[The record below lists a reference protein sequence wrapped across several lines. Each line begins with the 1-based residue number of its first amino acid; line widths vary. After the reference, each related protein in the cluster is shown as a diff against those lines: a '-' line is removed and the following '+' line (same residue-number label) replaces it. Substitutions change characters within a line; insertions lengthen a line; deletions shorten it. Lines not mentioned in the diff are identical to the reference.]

1 MTLVITHIET
11 NADEGVLVK
20 VMTPQEIVDVLVQLD
35 EGDLDDIYLKIRD
48 WFDTQID
55 AEYAYRPQYKKSE
68 HKKD

>member
-35 EGDLDDIYLKIRD
+35 EGISTTSTSRFATGSIRRSMRS
-48 WFDTQID
+48 T
-55 AEYAYRPQYKKSE
+55 RTGP
-68 HKKD
+68 